1 MRTVLVLSLAANIF
15 LSAWASNLELAI
27 ASQKDAVST
36 GKPSISSVE
45 SAAETTIP
53 QDLSY

>member
-1 MRTVLVLSLAANIF
+1 MRTVLVLSLAANVF

-27 ASQKDAVST
+27 ASQRDAVSNAA
-36 GKPSISSVE
+36 SVNSVE
-45 SAAETTIP
+45 RPAETPIP

>member
-15 LSAWASNLELAI
+15 LCAWASNLELAI
-27 ASQKDAVST
+27 ASQKDAAST
-36 GKPSISSVE
+36 GTASVAIE
-45 SAAETTIP
+45 NPAEPAVP